1 MKVGHT
7 TETGSPE
14 FARHADESQSR
25 VQPTQRT
32 DAESPQVSITQAD
45 KLNQP
50 DKAST
55 DDVRPEL
62 VEQVRAA
69 IDDSSFKIDPS
80 VVANRMIHETA
91 SLLEVLT
98 GKREPATATASPSEP
113 IVQNSQEKFGAGPA
127 NERKPGPDR

>member
-7 TETGSPE
+7 TEIASTE
-14 FARHADESQSR
+14 LARRADESVSR
-25 VQPTQRT
+25 VQPAGRVEG
-32 DAESPQVSITQAD
+32 ESPQVSITQAE
-45 KLNQP
+45 KLNQTNTS
-50 DKAST
+50 DSEVRT
-55 DDVRPEL
+55 DL
-62 VEQVRAA
+62 VERVKAA

-91 SLLEVLT
+91 SLLELLT
-98 GKREPATATASPSEP
+98 GESTPAAQANGASEP